1 MFYKT
6 IVTFLEDMARKSFGY
21 NQINIVPN
29 DMKEH
34 LRLYKNETPL
44 EKIVKF
50 KTLRNYFVK
59 YGTLLQL
66 QKEGNGYINISYFTQ
81 SYQNEDHTFT
91 TVSYHFA
98 VISNGNLISYM
109 ICDEDGKGVSM
120 ETALCF
126 VLTDLKIKST
136 KVEKVRKYTSIIGV
150 DIDGNPIEETFD
162 TLSSAKKAS
171 NYKYENGKTT
181 KTINDWSKIPHVKI
195 NLITH
200 QGIGAL
206 AAFDQSG
213 VGSYEIFKILS
224 DVATGTISL
233 YRNNIEFDDIC
244 TGDAKHKKMFPVQIN
259 VRDTACYLPEKNK
272 DIRTVADF
280 LGFSL
285 NKYEY
290 MDKNTFENLVKT
302 DSNVLIK
309 TATKMCGIP
318 LIFTA
323 LMFGVNCELPVT
335 LMSIVAKSL
344 KQMICDNLGGITS
357 KDFDAIFRGV
367 KRKKK
372 DNNDPEYNLDKNL
385 ASLNEDAALVHSAAK
400 KSFIGGYNTATNCGF
415 FPCETTDFDLAQAY
429 ITVLCLVLSVTWD
442 NPIKELIRNR
452 DLTLDDFMENGKI
465 NPLKLMFIKGSFK
478 FPQDVVVSCLPQ
490 RIGESIIFEKSAESN
505 DDTYYCGP
513 ELYLALQLGAKIHVT
528 NGYILNTLID
538 NEGQPV
544 YMMNEIIRYMV
555 QDRVAAKKASHDDN
569 KEAFIDALIK
579 QIISSIYGKLAQNV
593 KDKVNWSTYNKKI
606 VNLGCSAITNPVTA
620 SYITSIT
627 RAVLI
632 AAQIE
637 ITAKGYKVYSVTTDG
652 MISNYPDDK
661 IEELELFGFADFMRK
676 ARLYLTEGKDGS
688 IWSIKHKQNDLYN
701 ISTRANVSLYYG
713 KDKKY
718 SDYFYSNEYIGV
730 CAHNGYVSGEVKD
743 GADDRFMY
751 AKNVMERRGK
761 INSIYYA
768 KSSVDDILDKDGNRK
783 PFRVEKIEKPVGMD
797 YDMKRKP
804 LRESITIVKR
814 IVGKYTFNVVNFET
828 VPFEDT
834 DEYLLYKSVKDD
846 MPVLNTIDDWNLFF
860 AKIQQKKM
868 QKIILDCIKG
878 DFLRYWNIPA
888 YHENKG
894 ADRISWINQFCEG
907 FVINEDQIK
916 NARKMA
922 RCKEMLGYSSY
933 DMMIKTLENMLVR
946 MGAVIT
952 MTT

>member
-44 EKIVKF
+44 EKIVNF

-59 YGTLLQL
+59 YGTLLHL

-181 KTINDWSKIPHVKI
+181 KTIDDWSKIPHVKI

-323 LMFGVNCELPVT
+323 LMFGESTREVYLV
-335 LMSIVAKSL
+335 I
-344 KQMICDNLGGITS
+344 
-357 KDFDAIFRGV
+357 FDSTHAVWR
-367 KRKKK
+367 
-372 DNNDPEYNLDKNL
+372 
-385 ASLNEDAALVHSAAK
+385 
-400 KSFIGGYNTATNCGF
+400 T
-415 FPCETTDFDLAQAY
+415 
-429 ITVLCLVLSVTWD
+429 
-442 NPIKELIRNR
+442 
-452 DLTLDDFMENGKI
+452 
-465 NPLKLMFIKGSFK
+465 
-478 FPQDVVVSCLPQ
+478 
-490 RIGESIIFEKSAESN
+490 
-505 DDTYYCGP
+505 
-513 ELYLALQLGAKIHVT
+513 
-528 NGYILNTLID
+528 
-538 NEGQPV
+538 
-544 YMMNEIIRYMV
+544 
-555 QDRVAAKKASHDDN
+555 
-569 KEAFIDALIK
+569 
-579 QIISSIYGKLAQNV
+579 ISSTLLMV
-593 KDKVNWSTYNKKI
+593 
-606 VNLGCSAITNPVTA
+606 
-620 SYITSIT
+620 
-627 RAVLI
+627 
-632 AAQIE
+632 
-637 ITAKGYKVYSVTTDG
+637 
-652 MISNYPDDK
+652 
-661 IEELELFGFADFMRK
+661 
-676 ARLYLTEGKDGS
+676 
-688 IWSIKHKQNDLYN
+688 
-701 ISTRANVSLYYG
+701 
-713 KDKKY
+713 
-718 SDYFYSNEYIGV
+718 
-730 CAHNGYVSGEVKD
+730 
-743 GADDRFMY
+743 
-751 AKNVMERRGK
+751 
-761 INSIYYA
+761 
-768 KSSVDDILDKDGNRK
+768 
-783 PFRVEKIEKPVGMD
+783 
-797 YDMKRKP
+797 
-804 LRESITIVKR
+804 
-814 IVGKYTFNVVNFET
+814 FE
-828 VPFEDT
+828 
-834 DEYLLYKSVKDD
+834 
-846 MPVLNTIDDWNLFF
+846 
-860 AKIQQKKM
+860 
-868 QKIILDCIKG
+868 
-878 DFLRYWNIPA
+878 
-888 YHENKG
+888 
-894 ADRISWINQFCEG
+894 
-907 FVINEDQIK
+907 
-916 NARKMA
+916 
-922 RCKEMLGYSSY
+922 
-933 DMMIKTLENMLVR
+933 
-946 MGAVIT
+946 
-952 MTT
+952 